1 MDLSKCQNLSHE
13 GCAYLVIHNQVFFM
27 KYILFPTSTL
37 VIGFSACIVALL
49 ASSCTNQPTSTSNN
63 PSPAPAIASSSP
75 TAQVSPAQTL
85 SPGTASKA
93 ASQPA
98 VASSAPNVPCEFSA
112 YVIDKDPNG
121 LNVRSGPGSN
131 YPVIG
136 KLDNPDQGVVVEI
149 AACQGEWVQI
159 AKVDGGDNSKFQG
172 KGWVYASLLG
182 TSTRGYETQGVFLYT
197 KADKNSKTLSK
208 LPPERTV
215 KLLGGSGQWMQVE
228 YQGVRGWLAPG
239 DDCPLPGTTCS

>member
-1 MDLSKCQNLSHE
+1 
-13 GCAYLVIHNQVFFM
+13 M
-27 KYILFPTSTL
+27 KYILFPTNAL
-37 VIGFSACIVALL
+37 AIRFSACIVALL

-63 PSPAPAIASSSP
+63 PSPAPAIATSSP
-75 TAQVSPAQTL
+75 TAQVSPAQTP
-85 SPGTASKA
+85 SPETASKA
-93 ASQPA
+93 ASKLA
-98 VASSAPNVPCEFSA
+98 VAPSAPNVPCEFSA

-131 YPVIG
+131 HPVIG
-136 KLDNPDQGVVVEI
+136 KLDNPDPGVVVEI

-159 AKVDGGDNSKFQG
+159 AKVDGGNNSKFQG

-215 KLLGGSGQWMQVE
+215 KLLGGSGKWMQVE

-239 DDCPLPGTTCS
+239 DDCSLRETSCS